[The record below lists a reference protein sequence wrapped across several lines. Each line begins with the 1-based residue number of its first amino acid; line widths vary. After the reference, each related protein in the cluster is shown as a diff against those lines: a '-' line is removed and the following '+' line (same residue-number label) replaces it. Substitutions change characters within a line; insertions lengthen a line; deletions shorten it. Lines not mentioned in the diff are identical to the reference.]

1 MNIWI
6 GERRISISDDYLR
19 NTKRDILIKEQ
30 VRYLKGVATEEEIAD
45 VIGKLYDALHPK
57 RPQKR
62 ESSEEGAE

>member
-19 NTKRDILIKEQ
+19 HTKRDILIKEQ
-30 VRYLKGVATEEEIAD
+30 IRYLKGVATEKEIAD
-45 VIGKLYDALHPK
+45 AMGKLYDTFHPK

-62 ESSEEGAE
+62 KSSEEGAE